1 MSGLSKEYSD
11 VINDLIMK
19 QQFICVQPRTT
30 QALNRFDND
39 MDKLHSCKILEERE
53 QSYVLSSITNR
64 YSFEMRKEFDRNW
77 EVIK

>member
-1 MSGLSKEYSD
+1 
-11 VINDLIMK
+11 MK

-30 QALNRFDND
+30 EALNRFDTD
-39 MDKLHSCKILEERE
+39 MDRIHSCKILEERE